1 MGRAQR
7 QVGVMPRPPKLTV
20 ELVPSNQ
27 WGSNLRSALS
37 RGQWN
42 RLRKQSYEKAGHVC
56 EICKATGFQQG
67 RNRAVECHEIWNYD
81 DENRI
86 QRLDGVISLCP
97 RCHQVKHLGRSL
109 KVGAGRVALAHLLQV
124 NKWTPER
131 TVEYVESAFVLHEV
145 RSVGHAYTLDLAWLA
160 SPDSPLSDDEAAAVL
175 GQIEGVA

>member
-1 MGRAQR
+1 
-7 QVGVMPRPPKLTV
+7 MPRPPKLTV

-27 WGSNLRSALS
+27 WGSNLRSILS

-42 RLRKQSYEKAGHVC
+42 RLRKQSYAKAGHVC
-56 EICKATGFQQG
+56 EICGATGFQQG
-67 RNRAVECHEIWNYD
+67 RNRAVECHEIWHYD

-109 KVGAGRVALAHLLQV
+109 KVGAGRVALAHLMDV
-124 NKWTPER
+124 NGWAVER
-131 TVEYVESAFVLHEV
+131 TAEYVEGAFVLHEV
-145 RSVGHAYTLDLAWLA
+145 RSMGHAWTLDLTWLA

-175 GQIEGVA
+175 EEIGGVA